1 MFLKIQIELEK
12 GKMLHIK
19 VLAKGDK
26 LTALGEREVFFELN
40 GQLRALF
47 VQDKVAAKVSVL

>member
-1 MFLKIQIELEK
+1 
-12 GKMLHIK
+12 MLHIK